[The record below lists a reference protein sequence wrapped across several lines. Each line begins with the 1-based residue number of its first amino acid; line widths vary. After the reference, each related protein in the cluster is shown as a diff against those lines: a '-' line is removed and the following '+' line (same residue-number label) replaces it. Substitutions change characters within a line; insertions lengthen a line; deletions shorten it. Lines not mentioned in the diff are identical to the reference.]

1 MGSVVLGL
9 LAGSGASP
17 VLVLAALL
25 APAVLAG
32 TLLRPDLGLLVLVL
46 MVFTRLSDVA
56 VAFHST
62 PSVLQP
68 FLLLLVISLAVR
80 SYRLGV
86 APSGMGL
93 PMALFAG
100 YGAVLSLSLFFAPD
114 FEAANLSFTSYVR
127 DAVVALLAVALVR
140 EAKTLER
147 VVWVLIGAGGLLAA
161 LGVYQ
166 YLTGNFGQN
175 FGGFAQARVL
185 NIAAG
190 KEDYRISGPI
200 EDANHWAQA
209 LLVVVP
215 LALGRLHRSRTRWG
229 KAAAGAALPFLLA
242 AVFFTFSRGAL
253 LALVVVGL
261 VACVLRPPPAWA
273 VALVAVCGV
282 LLLPV
287 VPSAYVQRVGQL
299 AGALTGL
306 EGGQTGEA
314 SLSGRL
320 SAIRA
325 GEQMIRENPVVGVG
339 LGQFQTAYPDYSR
352 GQGVN
357 TVVNGVEPHNLFLEV
372 AAETGYL
379 GVVGFAALVG
389 TALFRLWRGRRE
401 LRAAGHRRPADLVE
415 DVLLGLLA
423 YLMSGMFVHNAYP
436 RFFWLLIGIA
446 LAVPYVVTDVLRRAD
461 ALAGEARPAGAGPRL
476 RQPAGVR

>member
-1 MGSVVLGL
+1 
-9 LAGSGASP
+9 
-17 VLVLAALL
+17 
-25 APAVLAG
+25 
-32 TLLRPDLGLLVLVL
+32 
-46 MVFTRLSDVA
+46 
-56 VAFHST
+56 
-62 PSVLQP
+62 
-68 FLLLLVISLAVR
+68 
-80 SYRLGV
+80 
-86 APSGMGL
+86 
-93 PMALFAG
+93 
-100 YGAVLSLSLFFAPD
+100 
-114 FEAANLSFTSYVR
+114 
-127 DAVVALLAVALVR
+127 
-140 EAKTLER
+140 
-147 VVWVLIGAGGLLAA
+147 
-161 LGVYQ
+161 
-166 YLTGNFGQN
+166 
-175 FGGFAQARVL
+175 
-185 NIAAG
+185 
-190 KEDYRISGPI
+190 
-200 EDANHWAQA
+200 
-209 LLVVVP
+209 
-215 LALGRLHRSRTRWG
+215 
-229 KAAAGAALPFLLA
+229 
-242 AVFFTFSRGAL
+242 
-253 LALVVVGL
+253 
-261 VACVLRPPPAWA
+261 
-273 VALVAVCGV
+273 
-282 LLLPV
+282 
-287 VPSAYVQRVGQL
+287 VGQL